1 MKFVGT
7 TKYTLIEVKI
17 EEMSLLT
24 KLLRLDDKTMK
35 GEGFSNAEITLSHTM
50 HRDILK
56 YQ

>member
-1 MKFVGT
+1 
-7 TKYTLIEVKI
+7 
-17 EEMSLLT
+17 LT

-35 GEGFSNAEITLSHTM
+35 GEGFSNDEITLSHIM

>member
-7 TKYTLIEVKI
+7 TKYTLIEVKR

-35 GEGFSNAEITLSHTM
+35 GEGFSNDEITLSHIM